1 GTFAL
6 LAELVRAE
14 QQQRQREGI
23 EAARRRNQHMGRPQK
38 MNGQQMAE
46 ARARIEAGEAVRV
59 VARAY
64 TVTPKTLRATLARQ
78 KP

>member
-1 GTFAL
+1 
-6 LAELVRAE
+6 
-14 QQQRQREGI
+14 
-23 EAARRRNQHMGRPQK
+23 